1 MSNFP
6 KKRTPYLRLVN
17 QLQPFRRHVLI
28 RGCAS
33 VPPPP
38 GRLPPQIRKSVKSF
52 FSPYFRSSEQ
62 PQSSFEQL
70 LMRGTLGG
78 THRASIIDMIV
89 DHHLAS
95 PGASPCPPPWLM
107 KHLIHTL
114 QSRHLAHLDGLW
126 LLWIVS
132 GAQKVPKTS
141 RKRAWV
147 DIQVNRV
154 SESRI
159 ATPSTNTCHNR
170 ETPLVASC
178 TQNRAVLR
186 SGLDGDCCGS

>member
-1 MSNFP
+1 MGGPDPIKCS
-6 KKRTPYLRLVN
+6 TPTGDD
-17 QLQPFRRHVLI
+17 LI
-28 RGCAS
+28 TRSAS

-78 THRASIIDMIV
+78 THRASIMDMIV
-89 DHHLAS
+89 DHHLAR

-107 KHLIHTL
+107 KLVHTL
-114 QSRHLAHLDGLW
+114 QSRHLAHLDGLR
-126 LLWIVS
+126 LLWIVI
-132 GAQKVPKTS
+132 GAQKVPRNS
-141 RKRAWV
+141 RKREWV

-159 ATPSTNTCHNR
+159 ATPSTHAHVSQQRNT
-170 ETPLVASC
+170 P
-178 TQNRAVLR
+178 
-186 SGLDGDCCGS
+186 GSFMYAESRRLA

>member
-1 MSNFP
+1 
-6 KKRTPYLRLVN
+6 
-17 QLQPFRRHVLI
+17 
-28 RGCAS
+28 
-33 VPPPP
+33 
-38 GRLPPQIRKSVKSF
+38 
-52 FSPYFRSSEQ
+52 
-62 PQSSFEQL
+62 
-70 LMRGTLGG
+70 MRGTLGG
-78 THRASIIDMIV
+78 AHRTSIIDMIV
-89 DHHLAS
+89 DHHLAR

-107 KHLIHTL
+107 KLIHTL

-141 RKRAWV
+141 RKREWV

-159 ATPSTNTCHNR
+159 ATPSTNTHHNR

-186 SGLDGDCCGS
+186 RRGEIFVRYDDDTTKLSTVGCQHVNVVNQCTASLCSVQSMFIHVYQCF